1 MTQQRTGRRT
11 TTNRLGAL
19 CYHLNQSTYHASIHL
34 SLTTELTTELKLI
47 SWCDLVRTV
56 SHDRGLGYSNRLCD
70 SAEFVHVTHT
80 MELFLRPTPR
90 NLSLG
95 ILGTRPRRSELESP
109 TRSSYRVSPLPH
121 HRRLVLGSLVSP

>member
-1 MTQQRTGRRT
+1 MTQQHTGRRT
-11 TTNRLGAL
+11 TTQRVGCPLL
-19 CYHLNQSTYHASIHL
+19 PPQPVHL
-34 SLTTELTTELKLI
+34 SYIQTLITNLPLNFPLKLI

-90 NLSLG
+90 NLSHM
-95 ILGTRPRRSELESP
+95 ILGTRPRRSELEFSNKTILPCVPLTASP
-109 TRSSYRVSPLPH
+109 TP
-121 HRRLVLGSLVSP
+121 RLG

>member
-1 MTQQRTGRRT
+1 MHP
-11 TTNRLGAL
+11 
-19 CYHLNQSTYHASIHL
+19 YTYHK
-34 SLTTELTTELKLI
+34 LTTELTTELKLI

-80 MELFLRPTPR
+80 MEFFLRPTPR
-90 NLSLG
+90 NLSHG

-109 TRSSYRVSPLPH
+109 TRIVLPRVPLTASPTP
-121 HRRLVLGSLVSP
+121 RLG